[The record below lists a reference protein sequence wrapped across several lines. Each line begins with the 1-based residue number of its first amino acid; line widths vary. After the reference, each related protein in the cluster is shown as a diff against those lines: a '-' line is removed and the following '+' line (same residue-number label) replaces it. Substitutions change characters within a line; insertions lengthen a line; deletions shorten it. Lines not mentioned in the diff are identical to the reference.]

1 VLRVLIVSRDDLA
14 SELGR
19 SVLWRPDIERV
30 AVRDP
35 AEAVPAAARL
45 VPNLVLLD
53 SQDVDGTLALV
64 RLLRADPRTRP
75 SGIVILGRS
84 LPSAI
89 EDRVLAAGANA
100 VVPVPVDE
108 FIWDRRLEELLCVPP
123 RRAQRIA
130 VRMRDWSRLVT
141 DAEEMEGAV
150 VNIGARGAL
159 LESAY
164 PLELGTKVGLTFQL
178 PDDPAEVQV
187 VAQVVRQADDASGRC
202 RSGVEFLVYRG
213 GAQERIAAFVEAEAG
228 RPGASEP
235 VGLRL
240 RSFEEAKEWE
250 EELRASE
257 LRKAMILDS
266 ALDGII
272 TVDHEGRV
280 LEFNAAARRVF
291 GYTRG
296 ELFGRDV
303 FEKIVPPDRRE
314 GARER
319 LRQFVQSGDAE
330 DLGRRQETEAMRAD
344 GTVFPVEVAVFPA
357 WVKGKVLLSA
367 FLRDLTQE
375 KDAARLAA
383 ARHET
388 TRTLVE
394 MSTIAEAAPR
404 LLAVIVGGML
414 WDEGALRLLEG
425 ATLRRVAFWA
435 AHGGLAPFLT
445 GGDEV
450 PAGEGIPGRALASG
464 EPAWVEA
471 GARGGTT
478 VAVPIRVG
486 ARAAGVLELGSRGP
500 RALDESTLLT
510 LVELSGQIGLF
521 LERQR
526 VEEALR
532 ASEAQISRI
541 ADAIPGAVYQYRLG
555 ADGRESFSFMSQG
568 ALDLLG
574 IEPERLRDPQVVWDL
589 AAAEHRS
596 GVRASISASA
606 AGLVPWDHAFEIRTH
621 EGRRKWIRGQ
631 AVPARGADGST
642 VWNGIFVDVTA
653 HKAAEDALRRVNE
666 DLDRRLA
673 ELHQA
678 EDELR
683 RLARYDSLTGLPN
696 RAFFLE
702 TLGQALLRAERRKGR
717 LALVFVDL
725 DGFKAVNDTLGH
737 AAGDLMLRM
746 VAERLRGCTRRSDVV
761 ARIGGDEFT
770 ILVQDLARPDD
781 ASLVAQGVLDA
792 LSRSFHLNERDVPLS
807 ASIGLSVHPE
817 DGAEG
822 ETLLRH
828 ADLAMYRAKQE
839 GKSTYRFF
847 TVAMSER
854 ARERMA
860 LQGSLR
866 RGLERGEFE
875 LHYQPV
881 FRKGGRASLEA
892 LIRWRHPEKGLIA
905 PADFIHGAEEGGLIL
920 PIGSWVLRSACRFA
934 QSLSQADVRVAV
946 NFSAK
951 QFLQADVVED
961 VQQALADSGLSPW
974 RLEFEVTEA
983 VVMSDVADVQE
994 RLQRLRSLGVQL
1006 TLDDFGTG
1014 YSSLSYLARFGFHG
1028 VKVDRTFVKGLPGD
1042 AESVAIVQAILALA
1056 GSLGLEVVAEGVE
1069 TEAQRAF
1076 LESRGCTAFQGF
1088 LFSRP
1093 LEAAEV
1099 LAFLGKGAAAT

>member
-1 VLRVLIVSRDDLA
+1 VLRVLVVSRDDLA

-19 SVLWRPDIERV
+19 SVLWRPDIERSV
-30 AVRDP
+30 VRDP
-35 AEAVPAAARL
+35 AEALPAAARL
-45 VPNLVLLD
+45 SPNLVVLD
-53 SQDVDGTLALV
+53 SQDLDGTLALV
-64 RLLRADPRTRP
+64 RLLRADARTRATA
-75 SGIVILGRS
+75 IVVLGRS
-84 LPSAI
+84 LSSSI

-108 FIWDRRLEELLCVPP
+108 FIWDRRLEELLAVPP
-123 RRAQRIA
+123 RRAQRIT
-130 VRMRDWSRLVT
+130 VRLRDWSRFVT
-141 DAEEMEGAV
+141 DAEEMDGAV

-178 PDDPAEVQV
+178 PDDPTELQV
-187 VAQVVRQADDASGRC
+187 VAQVVRQAESASGRF

-213 GAQERIAAFVEAEAG
+213 GAQEKIAAFVEAEAG
-228 RPGASEP
+228 RAGTTEP
-235 VGLRL
+235 VNPRL
-240 RSFEEAKEWE
+240 RSFEAAKEWE

-266 ALDGII
+266 ALDAIV
-272 TVDHEGRV
+272 TVDHEGRI

-291 GYTRG
+291 GYTRA
-296 ELFGRDV
+296 ELFGRDAV
-303 FEKIVPPDRRE
+303 ERLVPPAKRDK
-314 GARER
+314 ARER
-319 LRQFVQSGDAE
+319 LKEFVQTGDAA

-344 GTVFPVEVAVFPA
+344 GTIFPVEVAVFPA
-357 WVKGKVLLSA
+357 WVKGKVLLSG
-367 FLRDLTQE
+367 FLRDLTAE
-375 KDAARLAA
+375 KDAERLAA

-394 MSTIAEAAPR
+394 MSTITEAAPR

-425 ATLRRVAFWA
+425 ASLRRVAFWA
-435 AHGGLAPFLT
+435 ASGGLAPFLT

-450 PAGEGIPGRALASG
+450 RADEGIPGRALATG

-486 ARAAGVLELGSRGP
+486 ARAAGVLELGCRGP

-532 ASEAQISRI
+532 ESEARISRI

-555 ADGRESFSFMSQG
+555 ADGRESFPFMSQG

-574 IEPERLRDPQVVWDL
+574 LEPERLKDPEVTWDL
-589 AAAEHRS
+589 VAAEHRS
-596 GVRASISASA
+596 AVRASISASA
-606 AGLVPWDHAFEIRTH
+606 SGLVPWDHAFEVRTH

-631 AVPARGADGST
+631 AVPARSPDGST
-642 VWNGIFVDVTA
+642 VWNGILVDVTA
-653 HKAAEDALRRVNE
+653 EKAAEAALRRANE

-678 EDELR
+678 EEELK

-702 TLGQALLRAERRKGR
+702 TLGQALLRAERRRAR
-717 LALVFVDL
+717 LGLVFVDL

-746 VAERLRGCTRRSDVV
+746 VAERLRGCTRKSDVV

-781 ASLVAQGVLDA
+781 ASLVAQGILDA
-792 LSRSFHLNERDVPLS
+792 LLRSFHLNERDVPMS

-817 DGAEG
+817 DGTEG

-866 RGLERGEFE
+866 RALERGEFE

-881 FRKGGRASLEA
+881 FRKGGRPSLEA
-892 LIRWRHPEKGLIA
+892 LIRWRHPERGLIA
-905 PADFIHGAEEGGLIL
+905 PAEFIHGAEEGGLIL
-920 PIGSWVLRSACRFA
+920 PIGAWVLRSACRFA
-934 QSLSQADVRVAV
+934 QSLPQSDVRVAV

-951 QFLQADVVED
+951 QFLQPDLVED
-961 VQQALADSGLSPW
+961 VELALTDSGLSPR

-994 RLQRLRSLGVQL
+994 RLNRLRGLGVHL
-1006 TLDDFGTG
+1006 TLDDFGSG

-1028 VKVDRTFVKGLPGD
+1028 VKIDRTFVSGLPGD

-1069 TEAQRAF
+1069 SDAQRAF
-1076 LESRGCTAFQGF
+1076 LESRGCTAFQGY

-1093 LEAAEV
+1093 LEPTEVAA
-1099 LAFLGKGAAAT
+1099 LLGKA